1 MIKILYAAANRPL
14 DAQMLEFPT
23 YLARLS
29 QSPLYGLIARE
40 LPASEPLVE
49 GLSGRALSRPRMSV
63 VSTDTDRF
71 TRFRELCRSQ
81 GVLGKV
87 HPLPVPSIRDLV
99 RETRFADLLL
109 LDPRFSEG
117 PEEDQVPSA
126 SAVEIFRQAEC
137 PVISV
142 PPKFGS
148 IQEIVFA
155 CDGSASSVHALRQ
168 VSYLFPQFSDRK
180 ITVLHTYEHQMH
192 APWKDALNEWLQ
204 MHFQDVYFQQKQGKL
219 FDVLMEECYPKPNL
233 MLVLGAY
240 GRSSWSQFLRES
252 QAQRIL
258 NLFEGPVCIAHP
270 HAR

>member
-1 MIKILYAAANRPL
+1 MIKMLYAAANRPL
-14 DAQMLEFPT
+14 EPQMLEFPT

-29 QSPLYGLIARE
+29 QSPLYGLIRRE
-40 LPASEPLVE
+40 LSDSEPQVE
-49 GLSGRALSRPRMSV
+49 GLSGRMLNRSRTSAGLPE
-63 VSTDTDRF
+63 TDRF
-71 TRFRELCRSQ
+71 TRFRELCRNQ

-87 HPLPVPSIRDLV
+87 HPLPALRIRDLV

-109 LDPRFSEG
+109 LDPRFSEDL
-117 PEEDQVPSA
+117 EEDQVPSA

-142 PPKFGS
+142 PSQFS
-148 IQEIVFA
+148 SLQEIVFA

-168 VSYLFPQFSDRK
+168 LSYLFPQFSDRK
-180 ITVLHTYEHQMH
+180 ITVLHTYEHQAH
-192 APWKDALNEWLQ
+192 APWKEALNEWLQ

-219 FDVLMEECYPKPNL
+219 FDVLMEECFPKPNL

-270 HAR
+270 HTR

>member
-1 MIKILYAAANRPL
+1 MIKILYATAHQPL
-14 DAQMLEFPT
+14 DPQMLEFPA

-29 QSPLYGLIARE
+29 QSPLYGLMQRQAVAFPVNGE
-40 LPASEPLVE
+40 VL
-49 GLSGRALSRPRMSV
+49 GGRIVANQWMDDSAL
-63 VSTDTDRF
+63 TTDRM
-71 TRFRELCRSQ
+71 TQFRELCHQQ

-87 HPLPVPSIRDLV
+87 HPVAALNVKRLV
-99 RETRFADLLL
+99 RETRFADVLI
-109 LDPRFSEG
+109 LDPRFSEN
-117 PEEDQVPSA
+117 PEDDQFPSPA
-126 SAVEIFRQAEC
+126 AVDIFRLAEC

-142 PPKFGS
+142 PPHFSG

-168 VSYLFPQFSDRK
+168 FSYLFPQLSDRK
-180 ITVLHTYEHQMH
+180 ITVLYAYEHQKH
-192 APWKDALNEWLQ
+192 TPWKEALNEWLQ
-204 MHFQDVYFQQKQGKL
+204 MHFQDVYFLQKQGRL

-233 MLVLGAY
+233 LLVLGAY